1 MRPSRSVLFLAVL
14 SCSAP
19 APKAFVAPS
28 PATII
33 PERDIVSQGGPRHVI
48 AVRNASS
55 VPITVTGVLLSE
67 CVNLRNTC
75 GLKRLQIAVPP
86 GQRRT
91 ILEVQPARDA
101 ERFTYRWTFQWR
113 DSSGTAALEAM
124 AGAGDSEASARL
136 AAMRR
141 ADSVRKSETGIGY
154 QMLSPSAIAQI
165 APLVRSIRL
174 MPESLRIRPGGRVEL
189 ERINVLLADSTGEVL
204 GRTRMVRFS
213 TQPSAPYDFV
223 PPGTIVGR
231 RIGEGVMRFRL
242 AESVEQQL
250 GRELPPLPL
259 RIRVGYDLDPRAPTF
274 LGLAVD
280 EESMKPLGCVR
291 VVLEDSAANEV
302 ASDRSVRNGTFLLKP
317 PIPGTYRV
325 LVTTPG
331 WMPVASPLVFAAPD
345 EEKQTEYRVRFVD
358 QTLSGPE
365 LPDADRHRAR
375 IISVRS
381 EAVGGPP
388 DRRGISTPII
398 RGISLGG
405 SANVPILG
413 IIAGNTELS
422 TFAQF
427 IVDSTGRADTASV
440 LLPAATNPAVRPR
453 VVTALSRVRFAP
465 AMERGRPVCEMMR
478 LQVNVLP
485 W

>member
-1 MRPSRSVLFLAVL
+1 MRPSRSILLLAAL

-19 APKAFVAPS
+19 APRTFVAPT
-28 PATII
+28 PANIL
-33 PERDIVSQGGPRHVI
+33 PERDVIAQGGPRHVI
-48 AVRNASS
+48 AVRNGSS
-55 VPITVTGVLLSE
+55 VPITVTGVLLSD
-67 CVNLRNTC
+67 CVNLRNDC
-75 GLKRLQIAVPP
+75 GLKRLQVQVPP
-86 GQRRT
+86 GQRRP
-91 ILEVQPARDA
+91 ILEVRPARDA

-113 DSSGTAALEAM
+113 DSSGTAALEAL
-124 AGAGDSEASARL
+124 AGAGDAGASARL

-141 ADSVRKSETGIGY
+141 ADSVRRTETGIGY
-154 QMLSPSAIAQI
+154 PMLSPSAIAQI
-165 APLVRSIRL
+165 APMVRSIRL

-189 ERINVLLADSTGEVL
+189 ERINVLLADSTGEIL

-213 TQPSAPYDFV
+213 TQGRAPYEFV

-231 RIGEGVMRFRL
+231 RMGEGIMQFRL

-250 GRELPPLPL
+250 GREFPPLPL
-259 RIRVGYDLDPRAPTF
+259 RISVGYDPDPRAPSF

-291 VVLEDSAANEV
+291 VVLEDSAGNEV
-302 ASDRSVRNGTFLLKP
+302 ASDRTTRTGTFLLRT

-325 LVTTPG
+325 VVTTPG
-331 WMPVASPLVFAAPD
+331 WMPVASPAVHVGRD
-345 EEKQTEYRVRFVD
+345 EEKQAEYRVRFVD

-427 IVDSTGRADTASV
+427 IVDSAGRADTASV
-440 LLPAATNPAVRPR
+440 LLPAATSPAVRPR
-453 VVTALSRVRFAP
+453 VLTALSRVRFAP

>member
-1 MRPSRSVLFLAVL
+1 MRQSRAILLLAAL

-19 APKAFVAPS
+19 APRTFVAPT
-28 PATII
+28 PANIL
-33 PERDIVSQGGPRHVI
+33 PERDIIAQGGPRHVI
-48 AVRNASS
+48 AVRNTSS

-75 GLKRLQIAVPP
+75 GLKRLQVAVPP

-91 ILEVQPARDA
+91 ILEVQPARDE

-124 AGAGDSEASARL
+124 AGAGDAEASARL
-136 AAMRR
+136 GAMRR
-141 ADSVRKSETGIGY
+141 ADSVRKTETGIGY
-154 QMLSPSAIAQI
+154 QMLSPAAITQI
-165 APLVRSIRL
+165 APMVRSIRL

-189 ERINVLLADSTGEVL
+189 ERINVLLADSTGEIL

-213 TQPSAPYDFV
+213 TPARAPFEVV

-231 RIGEGVMRFRL
+231 RIGDGTIQFRL

-250 GRELPPLPL
+250 GRGFQPLPL
-259 RIRVGYDLDPRAPTF
+259 RVTVGHELDPRAPTF

-291 VVLEDSAANEV
+291 VVLEDSAGNEV
-302 ASDRSVRNGTFLLKP
+302 ASDRAGRSGTFLLRT

-325 LVTTPG
+325 VVTTPG
-331 WMPVASPLVFAAPD
+331 WMPVASPPVHVGRD
-345 EEKQTEYRVRFVD
+345 EEKQAEYRVRFVD
-358 QTLSGPE
+358 QTLAGPE

-427 IVDSTGRADTASV
+427 IVDSAGRADTASV
-440 LLPAATNPAVRPR
+440 QLPAATNPAVRPR